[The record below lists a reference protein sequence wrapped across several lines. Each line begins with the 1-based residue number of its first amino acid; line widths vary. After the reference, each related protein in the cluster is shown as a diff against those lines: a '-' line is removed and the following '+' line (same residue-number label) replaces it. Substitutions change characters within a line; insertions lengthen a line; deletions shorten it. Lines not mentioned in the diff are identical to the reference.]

1 MAVRDQV
8 NPESESL
15 WAIAEAQDDGK
26 PLIFRIRSRKPSGVA
41 PARYRHLIGVSWPY
55 EPWNE
60 SGMPAQD
67 QVAGMQLLEDL
78 LQPALEG
85 PGQAFLT
92 VVVTGNGVREWQWYS
107 RDAGETM
114 ALVNKALSNHEPFP
128 VEFSVQDDP
137 KWQGYFRFQDILE
150 P

>member
-8 NPESESL
+8 NPDAETL
-15 WAIAEAQDDGK
+15 WTIAEAEDDGK
-26 PLIFRIRSRKPSGVA
+26 PLIFRIRNGKPAGVA
-41 PARYRHLIGVSWPY
+41 TEKYRNLIAVSWPY
-55 EPWNE
+55 EPGND

-67 QVAGMQLLEDL
+67 QVAQMGLFEDL
-78 LQPALEG
+78 LMPALEG
-85 PGQAFLT
+85 PRQAFLT